1 MRYLVLTTKHH
12 DGFAMYDTKYSAL
25 KSTAEDCAVGR
36 DVVGEACDASRA
48 QGLET
53 GAYFAKPDWSHP
65 CYWDKGR
72 EITDRWANVDA
83 GTEPEHWRP
92 FVEYTH
98 RQVEELL
105 TGYGEV
111 NVLWLDGGW
120 CRAPDR
126 KSTRLNSSH
135 VAISYAVFCLKKK
148 RGVTR

>member
-1 MRYLVLTTKHH
+1 
-12 DGFAMYDTKYSAL
+12 
-25 KSTAEDCAVGR
+25 
-36 DVVGEACDASRA
+36 
-48 QGLET
+48 
-53 GAYFAKPDWSHP
+53 
-65 CYWDKGR
+65 

-120 CRAPDR
+120 CRAPREPIAMDALADR
-126 KSTRLNSSH
+126 ARELQPDILVVDRTVHGHNENYRTPEQELPDERSEEHTSELQSR
-135 VAISYAVFCLKKK
+135 F
-148 RGVTR
+148 